1 MPTAPRKLDITT
13 KGLTSCVCGYDLTG
27 IARDHSAKCPEC
39 GLLLSSLRVRRSRY
53 THNWL
58 MYTIAMVPSM
68 LMIGGFLVYLILGGE
83 LVKPEYA
90 NMLFVVAFIWLAL
103 GSFPACIMV
112 VEGIE
117 PKIPL
122 GRRVALDLL
131 GFVVCAALNVG
142 VFLAF
147 MMLVRTIA

>member
-1 MPTAPRKLDITT
+1 
-13 KGLTSCVCGYDLTG
+13 
-27 IARDHSAKCPEC
+27 
-39 GLLLSSLRVRRSRY
+39 
-53 THNWL
+53 

-68 LMIGGFLVYLILGGE
+68 LMIGGFLAYLILGGE
-83 LVKPEYA
+83 IVKPEFA
-90 NMLFVVAFIWLAL
+90 NMLFVVAFICLAL

-147 MMLVRTIA
+147 MMLVRTIT